1 MSTMSCFWQRR
12 SLVPVEEGTI
22 AFFPFRARDLWL
34 GMLSAAVSPP
44 PIEPYP
50 RSRAAIRLL
59 PAEIFSAPAGHDAGE
74 MPMQRRKVS
83 MGGVCAGL
91 TRWVRPYPGALP
103 RRRRG

>member
-59 PAEIFSAPAGHDAGE
+59 PAEIFLPQWGTTQEKCRCSSAKSRWE
-74 MPMQRRKVS
+74 E
-83 MGGVCAGL
+83 CAP
-91 TRWVRPYPGALP
+91 V
-103 RRRRG
+103 